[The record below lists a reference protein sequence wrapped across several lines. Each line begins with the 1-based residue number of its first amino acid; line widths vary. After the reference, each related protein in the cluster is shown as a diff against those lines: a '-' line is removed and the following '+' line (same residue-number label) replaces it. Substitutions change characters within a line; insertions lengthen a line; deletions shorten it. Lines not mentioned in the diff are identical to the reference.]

1 MQHVIDRTQ
10 LSNGMHVHD
19 AAGEKIGV
27 IRNYDPYLRLHG
39 APVRYIDVQKGFLFH
54 KDFYVPLS
62 AVSRITSQGAF
73 LSLSKAELS
82 AGTYDLPP
90 AGDDDPVTDAAAR
103 VAEQAAAGSTA
114 GVAAAAGDLGAA
126 AAQTAQPA
134 AGHAPIYNPELD

>member
-19 AAGEKIGV
+19 AAGDKIGV
-27 IRNYDPYLRLHG
+27 IRNYDPNLRLWG

-62 AVSRITSQGAF
+62 AVSRITSEGAF

-82 AGTYDLPP
+82 DGTYDLPP
-90 AGDDDPVTDAAAR
+90 AGDDESVTDAAGP
-103 VAEQAAAGSTA
+103 VAAQPEAGSPA
-114 GVAAAAGDLGAA
+114 GVAAAAEGLGAA
-126 AAQTAQPA
+126 AAQTTQPTA
-134 AGHAPIYNPELD
+134 VKAPIYNPELD